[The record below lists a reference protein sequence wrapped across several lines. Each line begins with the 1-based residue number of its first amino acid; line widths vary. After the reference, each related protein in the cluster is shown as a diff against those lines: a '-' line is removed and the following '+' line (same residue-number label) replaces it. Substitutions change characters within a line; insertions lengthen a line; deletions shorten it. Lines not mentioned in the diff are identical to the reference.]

1 MNMLRLCA
9 VGLMWAL
16 ACVAPALAQA
26 PGRGDLFA
34 VAGTRV
40 DVTAAD
46 AATARTQGF
55 AQAQRVAFDR
65 LVKRL
70 VLGEDLARLPPPQAD
85 GAALDRMVRGVDVE
99 DERRSG
105 TRYIARLGVVFDAAQ
120 VRTLLRNGGF
130 NVLETRAPPQ
140 LIVATVAGAQT
151 PAAHD
156 PWRQAF
162 EQAGLA
168 NELQPI
174 AVAPAA
180 LVGSPDWAQAQG
192 AAMAAASATAIY
204 ANARLTSATSVVA
217 DLVEVGPDNMRRT
230 RGQASASVQGGVAG
244 LPDAYRRLAIAVNDK
259 LQGEWKT
266 RLASGGGQ
274 RQRMAASALY
284 ADMGEWSR
292 MKQGLESAARTL
304 ISEIR
309 IEAIARD
316 GALVS
321 FAYVGDS
328 QQLASELQRLG
339 LILEQPAS
347 GPVLRV
353 QRR

>member
-1 MNMLRLCA
+1 MNMLRLFA
-9 VGLMWAL
+9 VGLVWAL
-16 ACVAPALAQA
+16 ALVAPAMAQA
-26 PGRGDLFA
+26 PGRGDPFA

-70 VLGEDLARLPPPQAD
+70 VTSEELTRLTPPRVE
-85 GAALDRMVRGVDVE
+85 GAALDRLVRGVDVE

-105 TRYIARLGVVFDAAQ
+105 TRYIARLGVVFDPAQ

-130 NVLETRAPPQ
+130 TVLETRAPPQ
-140 LIVATVAGAQT
+140 LIVAVVASAQT

-162 EQAGLA
+162 EQGGFA

-174 AVAPAA
+174 AIAPAA
-180 LVGSPDWAQAQG
+180 LVGAPGWTEAQN
-192 AAMAAASATAIY
+192 AAAAAASATAIY
-204 ANARLTSATSVVA
+204 ATARLTSATTLVA
-217 DLVEVGPDNMRRT
+217 DLVEVGPDDLRRT

-259 LQGEWKT
+259 LQADWKT

-284 ADMGEWSR
+284 ADMEEWSR
-292 MKQGLESAARTL
+292 LKMGLESAARTL

-309 IEAIARD
+309 IEAIAKD

-339 LILEQPAS
+339 LSLEQPAS